1 MNAFL
6 LREFLEEEVKNALD
20 SIGDLKAPGP
30 DGMPSVFYK
39 NIWDI
44 VERKLIAEVLH
55 VLRGNKLPDGW
66 NDTIIS
72 LIPKTDHPEH
82 VSDLCPISLCN
93 VTYKVV
99 SKVLAGR
106 LRAIL
111 DDVISP
117 SQSAFVPGH
126 LISDNILV
134 AYEITHF
141 LLNKTE
147 GDLGYAALK
156 LDMSKAYDRVEWDFL
171 EKMMRRM
178 GFDENWIRLIM
189 ECVSTVSYQIKVN
202 GELIDRFKPERGLRQ
217 GDPLSPYL
225 FLICTEG
232 LSALL

>member
-1 MNAFL
+1 
-6 LREFLEEEVKNALD
+6 
-20 SIGDLKAPGP
+20 
-30 DGMPSVFYK
+30 
-39 NIWDI
+39 
-44 VERKLIAEVLH
+44 
-55 VLRGNKLPDGW
+55 
-66 NDTIIS
+66 
-72 LIPKTDHPEH
+72 
-82 VSDLCPISLCN
+82 
-93 VTYKVV
+93 V
-99 SKVLAGR
+99 SKVLSGR

-141 LLNKTE
+141 LLNKRE